1 MAAEHG
7 LEDEERLPYVHLL
20 DWIFESSSLCALPYR
35 LIVQRFCAERFHKDN
50 VETYDPQLKNFRLD
64 WKNPVEL
71 PPMEIETN
79 KGNLLSH
86 ETVIHARNFWSGLED
101 KTLDGAA
108 AAIRNL
114 QDSSFKDLVRDEL
127 DDAVQDPARLARAC
141 GAAGESGALTFDAFL
156 QILCPSAAAAHVLS
170 GLKIKA

>member
-1 MAAEHG
+1 M
-7 LEDEERLPYVHLL
+7 
-20 DWIFESSSLCALPYR
+20 
-35 LIVQRFCAERFHKDN
+35 QRFCAERFHKDN

-86 ETVIHARNFWSGLED
+86 ETVVHARNFWSGLED

-114 QDSSFKDLVRDEL
+114 QDSSFKDLVLRTPVNNIEYFPPNFEGL
-127 DDAVQDPARLARAC
+127 VLGCIDADFC
-141 GAAGESGALTFDAFL
+141 
-156 QILCPSAAAAHVLS
+156 
-170 GLKIKA
+170 K